1 MSLFAGF
8 TGCCCSDS
16 QDRKDRNQL
25 TFNYSTTDETA
36 GGQVKVRDDGTRPV
50 NGLAGAGLLPP
61 AGQANSKLVV
71 PGLPRVASSQ
81 SEASSRSL
89 TAEQKE
95 AEKARLQALVNS
107 FAKRAVRGC
116 PCEYVREGTGER
128 LVTQYRIDKSLEY
141 LIIVTPNE
149 QQSHEVMCPI
159 AAIQDIYSLIED
171 GEGCFP
177 PEVVHVLKPVETP
190 LLLMVVYRTGSDK
203 LYRFCLMAESSES
216 RDIFLECLRILC
228 IYAQSAPSDPLDC
241 ALGAPPHESWTM
253 GARAGVSPL
262 VDMAFSMGQPWRHK
276 DTGGSSREQHG

>member
-1 MSLFAGF
+1 MSHFVGF
-8 TGCCCSDS
+8 TGCCCSDA

-25 TFNYSTTDETA
+25 TFNYSTTDELA
-36 GGQVKVRDDGTRPV
+36 GGQVKVRDDGTCPM
-50 NGLAGAGLLPP
+50 NGLAGAGLLHP
-61 AGQANSKLVV
+61 AGQANSKPVV

-81 SEASSRSL
+81 AEADGSSSRSL

-95 AEKARLQALVNS
+95 VEKARLQALVNS

-149 QQSHEVMCPI
+149 QQSHEVLCPI
-159 AAIQDIYSLIED
+159 AAIQDIYSMIED

-177 PEVVHVLKPVETP
+177 PEVVRVLKPAETP

-228 IYAQSAPSDPLDC
+228 IYAQSAPS
-241 ALGAPPHESWTM
+241 
-253 GARAGVSPL
+253 VSP
-262 VDMAFSMGQPWRHK
+262 
-276 DTGGSSREQHG
+276 

>member
-16 QDRKDRNQL
+16 QDRNQL

-141 LIIVTPNE
+141 LIIVTPNDCAGDAPAGRETEVAPLANQE

-228 IYAQSAPSDPLDC
+228 IYAQSAPS
-241 ALGAPPHESWTM
+241 
-253 GARAGVSPL
+253 VSP
-262 VDMAFSMGQPWRHK
+262 
-276 DTGGSSREQHG
+276 